1 MNSLVLVASAISLV
15 MLYNGS
21 VRAQA
26 DDTETGINEES
37 LCYNNNNSSW
47 TWSSFIPTASTVG
60 LNEGDVKYTD
70 KQQQYMIMISR
81 AAGTTPF
88 GIQRAV
94 LDVDYF
100 APWPNGV
107 VPYVLDSNLNR

>member
-37 LCYNNNNSSW
+37 LCYNNNNSS
-47 TWSSFIPTASTVG
+47 
-60 LNEGDVKYTD
+60 
-70 KQQQYMIMISR
+70 
-81 AAGTTPF
+81 
-88 GIQRAV
+88 
-94 LDVDYF
+94 
-100 APWPNGV
+100 
-107 VPYVLDSNLNR
+107 